1 MTTRSPRTGGTR
13 APEFPAGLDWLNTAH
28 PLRLA
33 DLRGKLVILDFW
45 TYGCINC
52 MHVIPDL
59 KRLEAEYA
67 DILVVIGVHSAKF
80 RNEGETDNIRQIILR
95 YNLEHPVVNDR
106 DFQIWQSWGARA
118 WPTLVLIDPVGHVV
132 GGHSGE
138 GIYPVFQPKIEQLRA
153 EFEAQGLL
161 DRTPFR
167 PRLEREGLPQTL
179 LAFPSK
185 VLVDAPRQRL
195 IISDTN
201 HHRILLADLHSGAIQ
216 QMIGSGAA
224 GLVDGDLAVARFNQP
239 QGCAITPDGQTLY
252 VADTENHAL
261 RVVDLGAGQ
270 VQTLAGTGEQARAY
284 PPRGGRIPAVELNS
298 PWDVL
303 LAQTQLYVAMAG
315 THQIWGLDLP
325 SGYLGPFAGNAREG
339 TADARL
345 KNAELA
351 QPSGL
356 AMDDAGNLYFA
367 DSEAS
372 TIRVAETRAPN
383 GQVRT
388 IAGSGANLFEF
399 GDADG
404 MGRAARFQH
413 ALGVAW
419 ADGVLYVADTYNSRI
434 RRIDLATGAVS
445 TLAGSTPGWQ
455 DGTASTARFYEP
467 GGLDVADGK
476 LYIADTNNHAI
487 RVLELASGMVSTL
500 PLHGIERLHA
510 RTRAFTG
517 ASHPLPARTV
527 PAGSTRLRLA
537 LTLPQGYKLNPD
549 VPSQVHWHTTGAA
562 LQVETEQDVADL
574 TSELPVDLQLGQCV
588 ISADLTLYYCSR
600 GQEGVCLLE
609 QVRLV
614 LPITVVATGD
624 APEPLVLSYTVPT
637 PRRLLPELT

>member
-1 MTTRSPRTGGTR
+1 MTTRSARPGSTR
-13 APEFPAGLDWLNTAH
+13 APEFPAGLDWLNTAQ

-33 DLRGKLVILDFW
+33 DLRGKLVLIDFW

-80 RNEGETDNIRQIILR
+80 RHEGETDNIRQIILR

-106 DFQIWQSWGARA
+106 DFQIWQLWGARA
-118 WPTLVLIDPVGHVV
+118 WPTLVLIDPAGNVV

-138 GIYPVFQPKIEQLRA
+138 GIYPVFQPVIEQLQA
-153 EFEAQGLL
+153 EFAAQGLL
-161 DRTPFR
+161 DRTPFQ
-167 PRLEREGLPQTL
+167 PRLEREGMPQTL
-179 LAFPSK
+179 LAFPGK

-201 HHRILLADLHSGAIQ
+201 HHRILLAELHSGAIQ
-216 QMIGSGAA
+216 QVIGSGEP
-224 GLVDGDLAVARFNQP
+224 GLADGDLATARFNQP

-261 RVVDLGAGQ
+261 REVDLAAGQ
-270 VQTLAGTGEQARAY
+270 VHTLAGTGVQAHTY

-303 LAQTQLYVAMAG
+303 LAGTQLYIAMAG
-315 THQIWGLDLP
+315 THQIWGLDLA
-325 SGYLGPFAGNAREG
+325 SGYIGPFVGNAREG

-356 AMDDAGNLYFA
+356 ALDDAGNLYFA

-372 TIRVAETRAPN
+372 TIRVAETRASN
-383 GQVRT
+383 GRVRT
-388 IAGSGANLFEF
+388 VAGSGANLFEF

-404 MGRAARFQH
+404 IGRAARFQH

-445 TLAGSTPGWQ
+445 TLAGGAPGWQ
-455 DGTASTARFYEP
+455 DGAGSTARFYEP

-487 RVLELASGMVSTL
+487 RVLDLVSGTVGTL
-500 PLHGIERLHA
+500 PLHGIERLHGS
-510 RTRAFTG
+510 TPAFTG

-537 LTLPQGYKLNPD
+537 LTLPAGYKLNPD
-549 VPSQVHWHTTGAA
+549 VPSQVRWHATGDA
-562 LQVETEQDVADL
+562 LQVQAEQELPSL
-574 TSELPVDLQLGQCV
+574 TSELPVDLQPGQSA
-588 ISADLTLYYCSR
+588 ITADLTLYYCSS

-609 QVRLV
+609 QVRLT
-614 LPITVVATGD
+614 LPLTVAATGD
-624 APEPLVLSYTVPT
+624 APEPLVLPYTVPT
-637 PRRLLPELT
+637 PRDLLPALP